1 MSEISIQIAAS
12 EGVALAVLTH
22 LKNEKIGDAIANFA
36 EQFRFKDH
44 GIGLEFQDKE
54 HLAEFFQKTRELCP
68 DSFLQTD
75 GVFVS
80 GDRVII
86 EWTLRATLVEP
97 FYGGISRKVPI
108 SLHGA
113 SIVRIDKGKITDW
126 SDYYDGLASRRTALA
141 SCFIDPVE
149 L

>member
-12 EGVALAVLTH
+12 EGIALTFLTH
-22 LKNEKIGDAIANFA
+22 LKNEQIGDAIANFA
-36 EQFRFKDH
+36 DQFRFKDH

-75 GVFVS
+75 GIFVS

-97 FYGGISRKVPI
+97 FYSGLSRKVPI
-108 SLHGA
+108 SFQGA
-113 SIVRIDKGKITDW
+113 SIVRIDNGKITEW
-126 SDYYDGLASRRTALA
+126 SEYYDGLASRRTALA
-141 SCFIDPVE
+141 SYFIEWVD

>member
-12 EGVALAVLTH
+12 EGVALTVLTH

-54 HLAEFFQKTRELCP
+54 QLAEFFRKTRELYP

-75 GVFVS
+75 AIFVS

-86 EWTLRATLVEP
+86 EWTLRTTLVEP
-97 FYGGISRKVPI
+97 FYGGLLRKVPI

-113 SIVRIDKGKITDW
+113 SIVRIDNGKITDW

-141 SCFIDPVE
+141 SYFIEWVD

>member
-54 HLAEFFQKTRELCP
+54 HLAEFFWKTRELYP

-75 GVFVS
+75 AIFVS

-86 EWTLRATLVEP
+86 EWTLRTTLVEP
-97 FYGGISRKVPI
+97 FYGGLLRKVPI

-113 SIVRIDKGKITDW
+113 SIVRIDNGKITDW

-141 SCFIDPVE
+141 SYFIESVE

>member
-12 EGVALAVLTH
+12 EGIALTFLTH
-22 LKNEKIGDAIANFA
+22 LKNEQIGDAIANFA
-36 EQFRFKDH
+36 DQFRFKDH

-54 HLAEFFQKTRELCP
+54 QLAEFFRKTRELYP
-68 DSFLQTD
+68 DSVLQTD
-75 GVFVS
+75 ATFAS

-97 FYGGISRKVPI
+97 FYSGLSRKVPI
-108 SLHGA
+108 SFQGA
-113 SIVRIDKGKITDW
+113 SIVRIANGKITDW
-126 SDYYDGLASRRTALA
+126 SEYYDGLASRRTALA
-141 SCFIDPVE
+141 SYFIEWVD